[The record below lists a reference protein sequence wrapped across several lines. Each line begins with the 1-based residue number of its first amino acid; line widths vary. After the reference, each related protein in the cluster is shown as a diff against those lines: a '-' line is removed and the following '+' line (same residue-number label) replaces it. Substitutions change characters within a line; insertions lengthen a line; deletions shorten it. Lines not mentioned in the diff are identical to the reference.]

1 MNHSDLASTHKKNLI
16 VTKVGDETVVF
27 DPDTNNASCLNSL
40 MTRVWD
46 ACDGKSNIQSI
57 LETIRNDG
65 NQETTEQDIQIAFQQ
80 LDQAALL
87 ERPSAYESN
96 RPKRLNRREML
107 RLLGT
112 RTAAVL
118 PIVST
123 IEIQPAIA
131 AASQILG
138 PGDSCSRSNG
148 TSNLCGP
155 GLVCCGRNGNTPNGT
170 CQSTF
175 SCPPGHRIP

>member
-1 MNHSDLASTHKKNLI
+1 MNHSDLAITQKKNLI

-65 NQETTEQDIQIAFQQ
+65 NQETTEQDILIAIKQ
-80 LDQAALL
+80 LGQADLL
-87 ERPSAYESN
+87 EKIPAIDGNS
-96 RPKRLNRREML
+96 PKRLNRREML

-112 RTAAVL
+112 RTATVL

-123 IEIQPAIA
+123 IDIQPAIA
-131 AASQILG
+131 QASQLL
-138 PGDSCSRSNG
+138 PPNAFCTSSSSCSTG
-148 TSNLCGP
+148 I
-155 GLVCCGRNGNTPNGT
+155 CCGNTGSANYGK
-170 CQSTF
+170 CRF
-175 SCPPGHRIP
+175 SCPPGHVIR